1 MCNLRGR
8 DPGWRAHVRAGT
20 INAVDA
26 TPPPPDAP
34 LADPALLATR
44 AGGLLLHPTA
54 LPGGR
59 LGAPARTFVDWMAE
73 AGQRWWQVLP
83 LGPPDEHRS
92 PYAARSAF
100 AASPAL
106 LEHPDAP
113 VSHDEIE
120 AFRVR
125 HAYWADGWERFAG
138 PGALADQVRFAREW
152 AALRAYAAARGI
164 RLLGDV
170 PLYVAPRS
178 ADAASWPGL
187 FADGEVAGAPPDDY
201 SAVGQLW
208 GNPLHDWRAHA
219 ADGYRWWVERIGR
232 TLELVDAARIDH
244 FRGLVSYWAVPAGA
258 PDAASGRWRRGPGG
272 GPLRAAAARLGPLA
286 LIAEDLGLITPAV
299 EALRVRLGFP
309 GMRVLQFGF
318 SGGRANPH
326 RLENH
331 VPDAVVYTGT
341 HDNPTIRE
349 WWDGVDGATRGE
361 VDGAAAAAGV
371 EEASPHLRLIRLALG
386 SPAALAI
393 VPVQDVLGLGGEA
406 RFNTPGT
413 IDGNWAWRLAPDA
426 LDVRLADWLR
436 AATEEAGRGDPG
448 HGVTPAAPSGPT

>member
-1 MCNLRGR
+1 M
-8 DPGWRAHVRAGT
+8 
-20 INAVDA
+20 
-26 TPPPPDAP
+26 
-34 LADPALLATR
+34 DPALLTTR
-44 AGGLLLHPTA
+44 ASGLLLHPTA
-54 LPGGR
+54 LPDGR
-59 LGAPARTFVDWMAE
+59 LGASARAFVDWLAV

-106 LEHPDAP
+106 LEHPDAA
-113 VSHDEIE
+113 VSDEEIA

-125 HAYWADGWERFAG
+125 HAFWADGWERFAG

-152 AALRAYAAARGI
+152 SALRAYATARGV

-178 ADAASWPGL
+178 ADVESWPTL
-187 FADGEVAGAPPDDY
+187 FTDGEIAGAPPDDY

-258 PDAASGRWRRGPGG
+258 PDAVSGRWRRGPGG
-272 GPLRAAAARLGPLA
+272 APLRAAAGRFGPLA

-299 EALRVRLGFP
+299 EALRARLGLP

-331 VPDAVVYTGT
+331 VHDAVVYTGT

-349 WWDGVDGATRGE
+349 WWEGIDAAARAAVEA
-361 VDGAAAAAGV
+361 AAAAAGV
-371 EEASPHLRLIRLALG
+371 DEEQPHLRLVRLALG
-386 SPAALAI
+386 SRAALSI
-393 VPVQDVLGLGGEA
+393 VPVQDLLGLGAEA

-413 IDGNWAWRLAPDA
+413 ADGNWAWRLAPGA
-426 LDVRLADWLR
+426 LDAAPRGLA
-436 AATEEAGRGDPG
+436 AGRHRGGGPDRPG
-448 HGVTPAAPSGPT
+448 